1 MLGFRD
7 WSVKAKLTL
16 LVGLSAV
23 GLMAVAGLSIR
34 TINHVKVYGPLIQ
47 EIVIQKDLLA
57 DVLPPPV
64 FLLETYL
71 VDNRIV
77 MEAHEGDRREYLARG
92 DQLVKDFGARREV
105 WARDLVEGKERD
117 LVLQQVVPTAVR
129 YLAVR
134 DSAFLPSVRAGDL
147 AAARRVVDGPLT
159 EAYKA
164 HRAAV
169 DELVQLST
177 ATYAELEG
185 QAKVIDV
192 LPKREIFGI
201 SVGILVLIGV
211 LGGLVVRQVVSSLG
225 RTVAAL
231 NTAATGDLTTRT
243 GVTTRDEF
251 GTIAT
256 ALDQFLGTLRSS
268 MGAIGENSTAL
279 AATAEELTRVSQTM
293 SAGAEETSVQA
304 NVVAR
309 ATDGVNRNIQTVA
322 TASEE
327 MSASIVEISKNASE
341 AARIAAEAVGT
352 AEQANASVQRLGS
365 SSEEIG
371 QVIKTITSIAEQTNL
386 LALNATIEAA
396 RAGEA
401 GKGFAVV
408 ANEVK
413 ELAKETARA
422 TDDISRKI
430 QAIQT
435 DTTSAVA
442 AIQAITEVVS
452 SISAAQN
459 TIASAVEEQTATT
472 TEINRNLAE
481 AAGGASEIVQN
492 VGGVATAAE
501 ETTRGATDTQSAAQ
515 ELSRMAAGLQQLVGQ
530 FRIDDGGP
538 TPPRRAAPARPGT
551 AAAAPAGL
559 SEYAQ
564 AFVAER
570 AGRDTLAG
578 R

>member
-34 TINHVKVYGPLIQ
+34 TINHVKVYVQ

-77 MEAHEGDRREYLARG
+77 MEAHEGDRREYVARG

-231 NTAATGDLTTRT
+231 NTAATGDLTTST

-279 AATAEELTRVSQTM
+279 AATA
-293 SAGAEETSVQA
+293 
-304 NVVAR
+304 
-309 ATDGVNRNIQTVA
+309 
-322 TASEE
+322 
-327 MSASIVEISKNASE
+327 
-341 AARIAAEAVGT
+341 
-352 AEQANASVQRLGS
+352 
-365 SSEEIG
+365 
-371 QVIKTITSIAEQTNL
+371 
-386 LALNATIEAA
+386 
-396 RAGEA
+396 
-401 GKGFAVV
+401 
-408 ANEVK
+408 
-413 ELAKETARA
+413 
-422 TDDISRKI
+422 
-430 QAIQT
+430 
-435 DTTSAVA
+435 
-442 AIQAITEVVS
+442 
-452 SISAAQN
+452 
-459 TIASAVEEQTATT
+459 
-472 TEINRNLAE
+472 
-481 AAGGASEIVQN
+481 
-492 VGGVATAAE
+492 
-501 ETTRGATDTQSAAQ
+501 
-515 ELSRMAAGLQQLVGQ
+515 
-530 FRIDDGGP
+530 
-538 TPPRRAAPARPGT
+538 
-551 AAAAPAGL
+551 
-559 SEYAQ
+559 
-564 AFVAER
+564 
-570 AGRDTLAG
+570 
-578 R
+578 